1 MDNSCIC
8 QIRDIYKAIVR
19 FEHELD
25 RQFGLNINEG
35 MLLCLLQDTKP
46 MQAKDIADKMNLT
59 KSNTSK
65 VIASLEKRQYIERQG
80 SDLDYRYRY
89 FRITEE
95 GLRILEQIHSDK
107 VCIPEDL
114 CRYISRP

>member
-8 QIRDIYKAIVR
+8 QIRNIYKAIIR
-19 FEHELD
+19 FENELD
-25 RQFGLNINEG
+25 KQFGLNINEG
-35 MLLCLLQDTKP
+35 MLLCLLQDAEP
-46 MQAKDIADKMNLT
+46 MLAKDIADKMNLT

-80 SDLDYRYRY
+80 SDQDYRYRY

-95 GLRILEQIHSDK
+95 GVRILDQIHSDK

-114 CRYISRP
+114 CQYISKP

>member
-65 VIASLEKRQYIERQG
+65 VIASLEKRQYIDCLLYT
-80 SDLDYRYRY
+80 SDAADEL
-89 FRITEE
+89 
-95 GLRILEQIHSDK
+95 
-107 VCIPEDL
+107 
-114 CRYISRP
+114 